1 MAATTWLAPR
11 FRNVGKVM
19 AMSGL
24 VNRLS
29 ANTTLRYAPLV
40 ACCMFG
46 WALAVAQNASPAVEL
61 PSMDAPLK
69 ESYFPTAAAKRGIQ
83 GRVLAEF
90 NITRKGKVDEVKI
103 LESDPEKVFDSS
115 VRDALKD
122 VRFTVPADWDSSGA
136 ALHRFRLSYIFKI
149 YPCPEP
155 CKAPVPHESADDS
168 MVISVQARK

>member
-11 FRNVGKVM
+11 LKNVGKIM

-29 ANTTLRYAPLV
+29 ANTTLRVAPLV

-46 WALAVAQNASPAVEL
+46 WALAVAQTASPAVKL

-83 GRVLAEF
+83 GRVLVEF
-90 NITRKGKVDEVKI
+90 NITRRGKVDEVTI
-103 LESDPEKVFDSS
+103 LEADPEKVFDSS
-115 VRDALKD
+115 VRDALRD
-122 VRFTVPADWDSSGA
+122 VRFTVPADWESSGA
-136 ALHRFRLSYIFKI
+136 ASHRFRLSYVFKI

-155 CKAPVPHESADDS
+155 CKAPTPHESADDS
-168 MVISVQARK
+168 MVISVQAGK